1 VPDKRE
7 GASSTAKKPS
17 TGDSTDAGERAGP
30 PLSPRVGESC
40 IGAGSSSARVTPIG
54 PKVPLLRGGAQGG
67 SAASSVFVA
76 GGDRGRMPAL
86 PVDVDEV
93 ADIVRGRR

>member
-1 VPDKRE
+1 
-7 GASSTAKKPS
+7 
-17 TGDSTDAGERAGP
+17 
-30 PLSPRVGESC
+30 
-40 IGAGSSSARVTPIG
+40 VTPIG